1 MLGEIKIL
9 FFDDNSEDAELM
21 KIELE
26 RVNFKFTSH
35 WVDTKEDYLKAL
47 REFVPDVILCDYSM
61 PSFNG
66 MEAFKLL
73 KGADIHIP
81 FIVVTGAIS
90 EQLALDFLNEGV
102 DDFILKSSFGRVPK
116 SIEKAIEKKNTEN
129 KIKQSEANLKVIF
142 GNTLEGFILTDE
154 NNLVKSFNKRAGEI
168 ILKFIGNDIVVGK
181 SVFDF
186 IGNLDKRTPPFSQ
199 LSREGET
206 NFQHNESFRDKD
218 NNIGWINFSINNV
231 IVDGNIKGLC
241 ITLRDITELKQSE
254 EKIRIANRMYAFISE
269 VNKTIVKVN
278 EEETLF
284 KNICEIAVEHGKF
297 KMAWIG
303 KVDPIDKSKSLVEAS
318 GMNEEDMKLLNHLP
332 YQDFGY
338 TKKLFDEGIY
348 LCNDIQNEKDLADWH
363 AYTKLR
369 GINSCLVFLIKKSG
383 VVIATYNLYSTQVD
397 YFNKDEMELLEEVA
411 ENISFILDFF
421 EKEKLRKEAEVAL
434 NKLNTQ
440 LQQLTSHLQHIREEE
455 RKHIAREIHD
465 ELGQQLTAL
474 KMDIGWIAH
483 KQKNPD
489 REIASKLQNTLN
501 FCDSI
506 IKTVRRISSELRPA
520 IIDDLGLIAALE
532 WKCQNFEEKQEIP
545 CEFNNNIKERKF
557 DSNFSITVFRILQE
571 TLTNVTR
578 HADAKSVKVN
588 VDERNNIFI
597 MEIIDDGKGFDA
609 KEAEKGRTLGM
620 MGMKERALL
629 IGGELSIVS
638 EINKGTKTILS
649 IKQKK

>member
-47 REFVPDVILCDYSM
+47 REFAPDAILCDYSM

-297 KMAWIG
+297 NMA
-303 KVDPIDKSKSLVEAS
+303 
-318 GMNEEDMKLLNHLP
+318 
-332 YQDFGY
+332 FG
-338 TKKLFDEGIY
+338 
-348 LCNDIQNEKDLADWH
+348 
-363 AYTKLR
+363 R
-369 GINSCLVFLIKKSG
+369 
-383 VVIATYNLYSTQVD
+383 
-397 YFNKDEMELLEEVA
+397 
-411 ENISFILDFF
+411 
-421 EKEKLRKEAEVAL
+421 
-434 NKLNTQ
+434 
-440 LQQLTSHLQHIREEE
+440 
-455 RKHIAREIHD
+455 
-465 ELGQQLTAL
+465 
-474 KMDIGWIAH
+474 
-483 KQKNPD
+483 
-489 REIASKLQNTLN
+489 
-501 FCDSI
+501 
-506 IKTVRRISSELRPA
+506 
-520 IIDDLGLIAALE
+520 
-532 WKCQNFEEKQEIP
+532 
-545 CEFNNNIKERKF
+545 
-557 DSNFSITVFRILQE
+557 
-571 TLTNVTR
+571 
-578 HADAKSVKVN
+578 
-588 VDERNNIFI
+588 
-597 MEIIDDGKGFDA
+597 
-609 KEAEKGRTLGM
+609 
-620 MGMKERALL
+620 
-629 IGGELSIVS
+629 
-638 EINKGTKTILS
+638 
-649 IKQKK
+649 